1 MAQADDYVYNT
12 SFETTEDNFTFLDRS
27 IQTPVIDLNNG
38 NYSSGQVIF
47 NLGTDIQ
54 QWQVY

>member
-27 IQTPVIDLNNG
+27 
-38 NYSSGQVIF
+38 YS
-47 NLGTDIQ
+47 NTCH
-54 QWQVY
+54 